1 VSVAYTVLGL
11 ALLAAGAIAMVL
23 GAWTITTNRRPPWLH
38 LRTLPVGRERGWGTA
53 MVMEGG
59 GSAVLGVSEMQGAAV
74 SALRL
79 LGIGLLVGGVLVL
92 AVAVRQRPSQ

>member
-1 VSVAYTVLGL
+1 MNLAYTILGL
-11 ALLAAGAIAMVL
+11 ALLAVGAIAVVL
-23 GAWTITTNRRPPWLH
+23 GAWTVMTNRRPPWMH

-59 GSAVLGVSEMQGAAV
+59 GSAALGVSEMQGGSF

-79 LGIGLLVGGVLVL
+79 LGIGLLIGGVLVL
-92 AVAVRQRPSQ
+92 AVAVGPRPSQ